1 MVRQVRKQGKDGPLC
16 HSMSEMWTATGLG
29 LVIAMPASG
38 AILTAFYIW
47 QRDLVACIVAH
58 VVTNFAGIVVGPLVA
73 SGRVL

>member
-1 MVRQVRKQGKDGPLC
+1 
-16 HSMSEMWTATGLG
+16 MSEMWTATGLG

-58 VVTNFAGIVVGPLVA
+58 VVTNFAGIVVWPLDE
-73 SGRVL
+73 